1 MAKIHWLGTG
11 LSAIPGLKMLIENGH
26 SVLVYNRTVEKA
38 IKALSNVKGDYQV
51 FVFSLQSLEEN
62 VAAGD
67 IVVSMLPGNFHVPV
81 AELCLSLNAHF
92 VSSSYISDEMRAL
105 NDAAKEKNLCFVNE
119 VGLDPGIDHSM
130 SHALVDEYKNSP
142 KYSSNNEHSF
152 LSYCGGL
159 SDVPNDFCYK
169 FSWSPLG
176 VLKALMSTS
185 VSIRNGDI
193 FTVTKPWES
202 VELYPLPMPWG
213 EDEFE
218 VYPNRDS
225 LPFIEQ
231 YQMDD
236 GLQIKQFVRG
246 TLRYKGWKNAW
257 GDIFLEVDTL
267 DASIADARLKEIS
280 DDLWD
285 RYSYKDGE
293 VDRVILT
300 VELKVEN
307 EDENESTEP
316 ESNVSEGEDREDIEV
331 DKEVRVDEDG
341 NEEELSK
348 EQGRCRVVKNCR
360 QPGSEWRQGRH
371 ETGGRT
377 RWGRTHGSKYAG
389 RDARWAYGNAGAG
402 RYGRP
407 QCNGLW

>member
-1 MAKIHWLGTG
+1 MANIHWLGTG

-26 SVLVYNRTVEKA
+26 SLVVYNRTVEKA
-38 IKALSNVKGDYQV
+38 FEALSGVNGDYKVVPFTLKTVEQ
-51 FVFSLQSLEEN
+51 N
-62 VAAGD
+62 VNAGD
-67 IVVSMLPGNFHVPV
+67 VVVSMLPGNFHVPV
-81 AELCLSLNAHF
+81 AELCLSLDAHF
-92 VSSSYISDEMRAL
+92 VSSSYISDEMRDLNSAAL
-105 NDAAKEKNLCFVNE
+105 EKDLCFVNE

-130 SHALVDEYKNSP
+130 SHALVEDYKNASTF
-142 KYSSNNEHSF
+142 STQNQHSF

-185 VSIRNGDI
+185 VSIRNGEV

-231 YQMDD
+231 YQMND
-236 GLQIKQFVRG
+236 GLKIKQFVRG

-257 GDIFLEVDTL
+257 SQIFSEVDTL
-267 DASIADARLKEIS
+267 DASIAESRLKEIS

-285 RYSYKDGE
+285 KYSYKDGE

-307 EDENESTEP
+307 DSKVVWHKQFLMDTLGNQKGSAMAQLVSCSVALAVEAVLDNEISSGVTATPHQKEL
-316 ESNVSEGEDREDIEV
+316 VSRWLSQA
-331 DKEVRVDEDG
+331 
-341 NEEELSK
+341 EEISDHFVLIDHL
-348 EQGRCRVVKNCR
+348 N
-360 QPGSEWRQGRH
+360 
-371 ETGGRT
+371 
-377 RWGRTHGSKYAG
+377 
-389 RDARWAYGNAGAG
+389 
-402 RYGRP
+402 
-407 QCNGLW
+407 

>member
-1 MAKIHWLGTG
+1 MTNIHWLGTG

-38 IKALSNVKGDYQV
+38 IKALSDVKGDYQV

-81 AELCLSLNAHF
+81 AELCLSVNAHF

-130 SHALVDEYKNSP
+130 SHALVDDYKNSP

-185 VSIRNGDI
+185 VSIRNGDVY
-193 FTVTKPWES
+193 TVTKPWES

-257 GDIFLEVDTL
+257 RDIFSEVDTL
-267 DASIADARLKEIS
+267 DASIAEARLKEIS

-285 RYSYKDGE
+285 RYSYTDGE

-307 EDENESTEP
+307 DTEVVWHKQYLMDTLGNDNGSAMAQLVSCSVALAVEAVLGNEISSGVTAAP
-316 ESNVSEGEDREDIEV
+316 HQTKLVSRWLDQAEDISDHFV
-331 DKEVRVDEDG
+331 LIDHLK
-341 NEEELSK
+341 
-348 EQGRCRVVKNCR
+348 
-360 QPGSEWRQGRH
+360 
-371 ETGGRT
+371 
-377 RWGRTHGSKYAG
+377 
-389 RDARWAYGNAGAG
+389 
-402 RYGRP
+402 
-407 QCNGLW
+407 

>member
-26 SVLVYNRTVEKA
+26 TVLVYNRTVEKA
-38 IKALSNVKGDYQV
+38 IKALSDLKGDYQV
-51 FVFSLQSLEEN
+51 FPFSLHSVEEN

-185 VSIRNGDI
+185 VSIRNGDVY
-193 FTVTKPWES
+193 TVTKPWES

-257 GDIFLEVDTL
+257 RDIFSEVDTL
-267 DASIADARLKEIS
+267 DVSIAEARLKEIS

-285 RYSYKDGE
+285 RYSYTDGE

-307 EDENESTEP
+307 DTEVVWHKQYLMDTLGNDNGSAMAQLVSCSVALAVEAVLGNEISSGVTAAP
-316 ESNVSEGEDREDIEV
+316 HQTKLVSRWLDQAEDISDHFV
-331 DKEVRVDEDG
+331 LIDHL
-341 NEEELSK
+341 N
-348 EQGRCRVVKNCR
+348 
-360 QPGSEWRQGRH
+360 
-371 ETGGRT
+371 
-377 RWGRTHGSKYAG
+377 
-389 RDARWAYGNAGAG
+389 
-402 RYGRP
+402 
-407 QCNGLW
+407 

>member
-1 MAKIHWLGTG
+1 MTNIHWLGTG

-38 IKALSNVKGDYQV
+38 IKALSDVKGDYQV

-81 AELCLSLNAHF
+81 AELCLSVNAHF

-130 SHALVDEYKNSP
+130 SHALVDDYKNSP
-142 KYSSNNEHSF
+142 EFSANNEHSF

-159 SDVPNDFCYK
+159 SDIPNDFCYK

-257 GDIFLEVDTL
+257 GDIFSEVDTL
-267 DASIADARLKEIS
+267 DASIAEARLKEIS

-307 EDENESTEP
+307 DTEVVWHKQYLMDTLGNDNGSAMAQLVSCSVALAVEAVLGNEISSGVTAAP
-316 ESNVSEGEDREDIEV
+316 HQSKLVTRWLDQAEDISDHFV
-331 DKEVRVDEDG
+331 LIDHL
-341 NEEELSK
+341 N
-348 EQGRCRVVKNCR
+348 
-360 QPGSEWRQGRH
+360 
-371 ETGGRT
+371 
-377 RWGRTHGSKYAG
+377 
-389 RDARWAYGNAGAG
+389 
-402 RYGRP
+402 
-407 QCNGLW
+407 

>member
-26 SVLVYNRTVEKA
+26 TVLVYNRTVEKA
-38 IKALSNVKGDYQV
+38 IKALSDLKGDYQV
-51 FVFSLQSLEEN
+51 FPFSLHSVEEN
-62 VAAGD
+62 VAVGD

-81 AELCLSLNAHF
+81 AELCLSVNAHF

-105 NDAAKEKNLCFVNE
+105 NDVAKEKNLCFVNE

-130 SHALVDEYKNSP
+130 SHALVDDYKNSP
-142 KYSSNNEHSF
+142 EFSANNEHSF

-159 SDVPNDFCYK
+159 SDIPNDFCYK

-193 FTVTKPWES
+193 LTVTKPWES

-225 LPFIEQ
+225 LPFIDQ

-236 GLQIKQFVRG
+236 GLKIKQFVRG

-257 GDIFLEVDTL
+257 GDIFSEVDTL
-267 DASIADARLKEIS
+267 DASIAEARLKEIS

-307 EDENESTEP
+307 DTEVVWHKQYLMDTLGNDNGSAMAQLVSCSVALAVEAVLGNEISSGVTAAP
-316 ESNVSEGEDREDIEV
+316 HQSNLVTRWLDQAEDISDHFV
-331 DKEVRVDEDG
+331 LIDHL
-341 NEEELSK
+341 N
-348 EQGRCRVVKNCR
+348 
-360 QPGSEWRQGRH
+360 
-371 ETGGRT
+371 
-377 RWGRTHGSKYAG
+377 
-389 RDARWAYGNAGAG
+389 
-402 RYGRP
+402 
-407 QCNGLW
+407 

>member
-11 LSAIPGLKMLIENGH
+11 LSAIPGLKMLIKNKH
-26 SVLVYNRTVEKA
+26 SVIVYNRTVDKA
-38 IKALSNVKGDYQV
+38 IEALSGVNGDYQV
-51 FVFSLQSLEEN
+51 VSFSLKAIEQHAS
-62 VAAGD
+62 AGD
-67 IVVSMLPGNFHVPV
+67 IVISMLPGNFHVPV
-81 AELCLSLNAHF
+81 AELCLSLDAHF
-92 VSSSYISDEMRAL
+92 VSSSYISDEMRVL

-130 SHALVDEYKNSP
+130 SHALVDDYKASNEF
-142 KYSSNNEHSF
+142 SSTNEHSF

-185 VSIRNGDI
+185 VSIRDGEVYK
-193 FTVTKPWES
+193 VTKPWES

-213 EDEFE
+213 KDEFE

-225 LPFIEQ
+225 LPFIKQ

-236 GLQIKQFVRG
+236 GLNIKQFVRG

-257 GDIFLEVDTL
+257 GEIFSEVDSL
-267 DASIADARLKEIS
+267 DSSIAEERLKEIS
-280 DDLWD
+280 DDLWNK
-285 RYSYKDGE
+285 YSYKDGE

-307 EDENESTEP
+307 GSKIVWHKQYLMDTLGNDNGSAMAQLVSCSVALAVEAVLGNEIPSGVTAAPHQSEL
-316 ESNVSEGEDREDIEV
+316 VSRWLEQAEDISDHFV
-331 DKEVRVDEDG
+331 LIDHL
-341 NEEELSK
+341 N
-348 EQGRCRVVKNCR
+348 
-360 QPGSEWRQGRH
+360 
-371 ETGGRT
+371 
-377 RWGRTHGSKYAG
+377 
-389 RDARWAYGNAGAG
+389 
-402 RYGRP
+402 
-407 QCNGLW
+407 

>member
-26 SVLVYNRTVEKA
+26 TVLVYNRTVEKA
-38 IKALSNVKGDYQV
+38 IKALSDLKGDYQV
-51 FVFSLQSLEEN
+51 FPFSLHSVEEN

-130 SHALVDEYKNSP
+130 SHALVDDYKNSP

-236 GLQIKQFVRG
+236 GLKIKQFVRG

-257 GDIFLEVDTL
+257 GDIFSEVDTL
-267 DASIADARLKEIS
+267 DDSIAEARLKEIS

-285 RYSYKDGE
+285 KYSYTDGE

-307 EDENESTEP
+307 DTEVVWHKQYLMDTLGNDNGSAMAQLVSCSVALAVEAVLGNEISSGVTAAP
-316 ESNVSEGEDREDIEV
+316 HQNKLVARWLDQAEDISDHFV
-331 DKEVRVDEDG
+331 LIDHL
-341 NEEELSK
+341 N
-348 EQGRCRVVKNCR
+348 
-360 QPGSEWRQGRH
+360 
-371 ETGGRT
+371 
-377 RWGRTHGSKYAG
+377 
-389 RDARWAYGNAGAG
+389 
-402 RYGRP
+402 
-407 QCNGLW
+407 

>member
-1 MAKIHWLGTG
+1 MTNIHWLGTG

-38 IKALSNVKGDYQV
+38 IKALSDVKGDYQV

-185 VSIRNGDI
+185 VSIRNGDVY
-193 FTVTKPWES
+193 TVTKPWES

-225 LPFIEQ
+225 LPFIDQ

-236 GLQIKQFVRG
+236 GLKIKQFVRG

-257 GDIFLEVDTL
+257 GDIFSEVDTL
-267 DASIADARLKEIS
+267 DASIAEARLKEIS

-307 EDENESTEP
+307 DTEVVWHKQFLMDTRGNDNGSAMAQLVSCSVALAVEAVLGNEISSGITAAP
-316 ESNVSEGEDREDIEV
+316 HQNKLVTRWLDQAEDISDHFV
-331 DKEVRVDEDG
+331 LIDHL
-341 NEEELSK
+341 N
-348 EQGRCRVVKNCR
+348 
-360 QPGSEWRQGRH
+360 
-371 ETGGRT
+371 
-377 RWGRTHGSKYAG
+377 
-389 RDARWAYGNAGAG
+389 
-402 RYGRP
+402 
-407 QCNGLW
+407 

>member
-26 SVLVYNRTVEKA
+26 PVLVYNRTVEKA
-38 IKALSNVKGDYQV
+38 IKALSDLKGDYQV
-51 FVFSLQSLEEN
+51 FPFSLHSVEEN
-62 VAAGD
+62 VAVGD

-130 SHALVDEYKNSP
+130 SHALVDDYKNSP

-185 VSIRNGDI
+185 VSIQNGDI

-257 GDIFLEVDTL
+257 GDIFSEVDTL
-267 DASIADARLKEIS
+267 DASIAETRLKEIS

-307 EDENESTEP
+307 DTEVVWHKQYLMDTLGNDNGSAMAQLVSCSVALAVEAVLGNEISSGVTAAP
-316 ESNVSEGEDREDIEV
+316 HQTKLVSRWLDQAEDISDHFV
-331 DKEVRVDEDG
+331 LIDHLK
-341 NEEELSK
+341 
-348 EQGRCRVVKNCR
+348 
-360 QPGSEWRQGRH
+360 
-371 ETGGRT
+371 
-377 RWGRTHGSKYAG
+377 
-389 RDARWAYGNAGAG
+389 
-402 RYGRP
+402 
-407 QCNGLW
+407 

>member
-1 MAKIHWLGTG
+1 MTNIHWLGTG

-26 SVLVYNRTVEKA
+26 TVLVYNRTVEKA
-38 IKALSNVKGDYQV
+38 IKALSDLKGDYQV
-51 FVFSLQSLEEN
+51 FPFSLHSVEEN

-225 LPFIEQ
+225 LPFIDQ

-236 GLQIKQFVRG
+236 GLKIKQFVRG

-257 GDIFLEVDTL
+257 GDIFSEVDTL
-267 DASIADARLKEIS
+267 DPSIAEARLKEIS

-307 EDENESTEP
+307 DTEVVWHKQYLMDTRGNDNGSAMAQLVSCSVALAVEAVIGNEISSGVTAAP
-316 ESNVSEGEDREDIEV
+316 HQSKLVTRWLDQAEDISDHFV
-331 DKEVRVDEDG
+331 LIDHL
-341 NEEELSK
+341 N
-348 EQGRCRVVKNCR
+348 
-360 QPGSEWRQGRH
+360 
-371 ETGGRT
+371 
-377 RWGRTHGSKYAG
+377 
-389 RDARWAYGNAGAG
+389 
-402 RYGRP
+402 
-407 QCNGLW
+407 

>member
-1 MAKIHWLGTG
+1 MANIHWLGTG

-26 SVLVYNRTVEKA
+26 SVVVYNRTVEKA
-38 IKALSNVKGDYQV
+38 FEALSEVNGDYKV
-51 FVFSLQSLEEN
+51 VPFSLKTVEQN
-62 VAAGD
+62 VNAGD
-67 IVVSMLPGNFHVPV
+67 VVVSMLPGNFHVPV
-81 AELCLSLNAHF
+81 AELCLSLDAHF
-92 VSSSYISDEMRAL
+92 VSSSYISDEMRDL
-105 NDAAKEKNLCFVNE
+105 SSTAKEKDLCFVNE

-130 SHALVDEYKNSP
+130 SHALVEDYKNASVF
-142 KYSSNNEHSF
+142 SAHNQHSF

-185 VSIRNGDI
+185 VSIRNGEV

-231 YQMDD
+231 YQMND
-236 GLQIKQFVRG
+236 GLKIKQFVRG

-257 GDIFLEVDTL
+257 SEIFSEVDTL
-267 DASIADARLKEIS
+267 DASIAESRLKEIS

-285 RYSYKDGE
+285 KYSYRDGE

-307 EDENESTEP
+307 DSKVVWHKQFLMDTLGNQKGSAMAQLVSCSVALAVEAVLDNEIYYGVTAATHQKEL
-316 ESNVSEGEDREDIEV
+316 VSRW
-331 DKEVRVDEDG
+331 
-341 NEEELSK
+341 LSK
-348 EQGRCRVVKNCR
+348 AEEISDHFVLIDYLN
-360 QPGSEWRQGRH
+360 
-371 ETGGRT
+371 
-377 RWGRTHGSKYAG
+377 
-389 RDARWAYGNAGAG
+389 
-402 RYGRP
+402 
-407 QCNGLW
+407 

>member
-11 LSAIPGLKMLIENGH
+11 LSAIPGLKKLIEKGN
-26 SVLVYNRTVEKA
+26 SVIVYNRTVETA
-38 IKALSNVKGDYQV
+38 TQALLEIEGDYQIV
-51 FVFSLQSLEEN
+51 PFSLKAIEKN
-62 VAAGD
+62 AKAGD

-81 AELCLSLNAHF
+81 AELSLSLGAHF
-92 VSSSYISDEMRAL
+92 VSSSYISDEMRSL
-105 NDAAKEKNLCFVNE
+105 NNSAIEKSLCLVNE

-130 SHALVDEYKNSP
+130 SHALVEDYKNSSVFSAEN
-142 KYSSNNEHSF
+142 KHSF

-185 VSIRNGDI
+185 VSIRDSQI

-225 LPFIEQ
+225 LPFIDQ
-231 YQMDD
+231 YQMNE
-236 GLQIKQFVRG
+236 GLKIDQFVRG

-257 GDIFLEVDTL
+257 SDIFSEVDSL
-267 DASIADARLKEIS
+267 DPQEVEERLKILS
-280 DDLWD
+280 DDLWKK
-285 RYSYKDGE
+285 YSYQEEE

-300 VELKVEN
+300 VELKVKNDSEVIWHKQFLLDTLGN
-307 EDENESTEP
+307 HKGSAMAQL
-316 ESNVSEGEDREDIEV
+316 VSCSVALAVEAVLNKEIPSGVTAAPHQSELVKRWLNQADDISDHFV
-331 DKEVRVDEDG
+331 LIDHL
-341 NEEELSK
+341 N
-348 EQGRCRVVKNCR
+348 
-360 QPGSEWRQGRH
+360 
-371 ETGGRT
+371 
-377 RWGRTHGSKYAG
+377 
-389 RDARWAYGNAGAG
+389 
-402 RYGRP
+402 
-407 QCNGLW
+407 

>member
-1 MAKIHWLGTG
+1 MTNIHWLGTG

-38 IKALSNVKGDYQV
+38 IKALSDVKGDYQV

-62 VAAGD
+62 VATGD

-130 SHALVDEYKNSP
+130 SHALVDDYKNSP

-185 VSIRNGDI
+185 VSIRNGDV

-257 GDIFLEVDTL
+257 RDIFSEVDTL
-267 DASIADARLKEIS
+267 DASIAEDRLKEIS

-285 RYSYKDGE
+285 RYSYKDEE

-307 EDENESTEP
+307 DTEVVWHKQYLMDTLGNDNGSAMAQLVSCSVALAVEAVLGNEISSGVTAAP
-316 ESNVSEGEDREDIEV
+316 HQNKLVTRWLDQAEDISDHFV
-331 DKEVRVDEDG
+331 LIDHL
-341 NEEELSK
+341 N
-348 EQGRCRVVKNCR
+348 
-360 QPGSEWRQGRH
+360 
-371 ETGGRT
+371 
-377 RWGRTHGSKYAG
+377 
-389 RDARWAYGNAGAG
+389 
-402 RYGRP
+402 
-407 QCNGLW
+407 

>member
-11 LSAIPGLKMLIENGH
+11 LSAIPGLKKLIEKGN
-26 SVLVYNRTVEKA
+26 SVIVYNRTVETA
-38 IKALSNVKGDYQV
+38 TQALLEIEGDYQIV
-51 FVFSLQSLEEN
+51 PFSLKAIEKN
-62 VAAGD
+62 AKAGD

-81 AELCLSLNAHF
+81 AELSLSLGAHF
-92 VSSSYISDEMRAL
+92 VSSSYISDEMRSL
-105 NDAAKEKNLCFVNE
+105 NNSAIEKSLCLVNE

-130 SHALVDEYKNSP
+130 SHALVEDYKNSSVFSAEN
-142 KYSSNNEHSF
+142 KHSF

-185 VSIRNGDI
+185 VSIRDSQI

-225 LPFIEQ
+225 LPFIDQ
-231 YQMDD
+231 YQMNE
-236 GLQIKQFVRG
+236 GLKIDQFVRG

-257 GDIFLEVDTL
+257 SDIFSEVDSL
-267 DASIADARLKEIS
+267 DPQEEEERLKILS
-280 DDLWD
+280 DDLWKK
-285 RYSYKDGE
+285 YSYQEEE

-300 VELKVEN
+300 VELKVKNDSEVIWHKQFLLDTLGN
-307 EDENESTEP
+307 HKGSAMAQL
-316 ESNVSEGEDREDIEV
+316 VSCSVALAVEAVLNKEIPSGVTAAPHQSELVKRWLNQADDISDHFV
-331 DKEVRVDEDG
+331 LIDH
-341 NEEELSK
+341 LS
-348 EQGRCRVVKNCR
+348 
-360 QPGSEWRQGRH
+360 
-371 ETGGRT
+371 
-377 RWGRTHGSKYAG
+377 
-389 RDARWAYGNAGAG
+389 
-402 RYGRP
+402 
-407 QCNGLW
+407 

>member
-1 MAKIHWLGTG
+1 MTNIHWLGTG

-67 IVVSMLPGNFHVPV
+67 IVVSMLPGNCHVPV
-81 AELCLSLNAHF
+81 AELCVSVHAHF

-130 SHALVDEYKNSP
+130 SHALVDDYKNSP
-142 KYSSNNEHSF
+142 KFSADNEHSF

-159 SDVPNDFCYK
+159 SDIPNDFCYK

-225 LPFIEQ
+225 LPFIDQ

-236 GLQIKQFVRG
+236 GLKIKQFVRG

-257 GDIFLEVDTL
+257 GDIFSEVDTL
-267 DASIADARLKEIS
+267 DASIAEARLKEIS

-307 EDENESTEP
+307 DTEVVWHKQYLMDTLGNDNGSAMAQLVSCSVALAVEAVLGNEISSGVTAAP
-316 ESNVSEGEDREDIEV
+316 HQNKLVTRWLDQAEDISDHFV
-331 DKEVRVDEDG
+331 LIDHL
-341 NEEELSK
+341 N
-348 EQGRCRVVKNCR
+348 
-360 QPGSEWRQGRH
+360 
-371 ETGGRT
+371 
-377 RWGRTHGSKYAG
+377 
-389 RDARWAYGNAGAG
+389 
-402 RYGRP
+402 
-407 QCNGLW
+407 

>member
-1 MAKIHWLGTG
+1 MTNIHWLGTG

-38 IKALSNVKGDYQV
+38 IKALSDVKGDYQV

-81 AELCLSLNAHF
+81 AELCLSVNAHF

-130 SHALVDEYKNSP
+130 SHALVDDYKNSP

-225 LPFIEQ
+225 LPFIDQ

-236 GLQIKQFVRG
+236 GLKIKQFVRG

-257 GDIFLEVDTL
+257 GDIFSEVDTL
-267 DASIADARLKEIS
+267 DASIAEARLKEIS

-307 EDENESTEP
+307 DTEVVWHKQYLMDTRGNDNGSAMAQLVSCSVALAVEAVIGNEISSGVTAAP
-316 ESNVSEGEDREDIEV
+316 HQSKLVTRWLDQAEDISDHFV
-331 DKEVRVDEDG
+331 LIDHL
-341 NEEELSK
+341 N
-348 EQGRCRVVKNCR
+348 
-360 QPGSEWRQGRH
+360 
-371 ETGGRT
+371 
-377 RWGRTHGSKYAG
+377 
-389 RDARWAYGNAGAG
+389 
-402 RYGRP
+402 
-407 QCNGLW
+407 